1 MSADP
6 TYGFDLEG
14 ERAKYRA
21 AAREVVDGN
30 GFEAIVYEV
39 RGELERDIWVGQRQ
53 RPEEHEALEVAGR
66 YVDALVDKALRTHV
80 LKRERQD
87 ALPGR
92 LNANMAR
99 LDELAEE
106 RKDISSEIKRLESR
120 NRTLIREAQYP
131 HVDFSF
137 SESIGSYTLTEIE
150 EGKEVEDDR
159 QQELDLDADD
169 DAGDDA
175 EVEAGDAAS
184 DEDAA
189 PDADSETAPDSAPA
203 ETVVVEGDATGD
215 ADPTATDGSPTREA
229 VLRAILKSATKPK
242 AARALGL
249 SLFQLRVRLEEL
261 GLDWK
266 VEREKAKQGK
276 RPGLNPAD
284 VVWPKKQAKKRGGKK
299 AGTKAADKPAKRVRH
314 DEEPR

>member
-99 LDELAEE
+99 LDALAEE
-106 RKDISSEIKRLESR
+106 RKDISSEIKRLSR
-120 NRTLIREAQYP
+120 ACFRSRCASSRP
-131 HVDFSF
+131 MSAV
-137 SESIGSYTLTEIE
+137 GSSS
-150 EGKEVEDDR
+150 R
-159 QQELDLDADD
+159 RR
-169 DAGDDA
+169 
-175 EVEAGDAAS
+175 
-184 DEDAA
+184 
-189 PDADSETAPDSAPA
+189 
-203 ETVVVEGDATGD
+203 ATSRSR
-215 ADPTATDGSPTREA
+215 PSSPR
-229 VLRAILKSATKPK
+229 
-242 AARALGL
+242 ARA
-249 SLFQLRVRLEEL
+249 RR
-261 GLDWK
+261 
-266 VEREKAKQGK
+266 
-276 RPGLNPAD
+276 
-284 VVWPKKQAKKRGGKK
+284 
-299 AGTKAADKPAKRVRH
+299 
-314 DEEPR
+314 